1 MDQGNIL
8 EITEHFASSIYS
20 LLDLHRGVF
29 VSLTYANGFA
39 RKGTLS
45 TSVDVPEALCSQEDH
60 TSGKLK
66 RRLSEGGEGGEGMEV
81 GGCEAAEVEGLATK
95 RLRNTEPSSSSSLE
109 ENDPLNTQLA
119 ARLNFPL
126 ANEQGPPCLV
136 KVSLQ

>member
-8 EITEHFASSIYS
+8 EITEQFTSSIYS

-29 VSLTYANGFA
+29 VSLTYANAFA

-66 RRLSEGGEGGEGMEV
+66 RQLSEGGEGMEV
-81 GGCEAAEVEGLATK
+81 GGCEAAEVEGLAMK
-95 RLRNTEPSSSSSLE
+95 RLSNTEPSSSSSSSLE
-109 ENDPLNTQLA
+109 GNDPLNTQLA